1 MLSIA
6 FNYTVLL
13 EFLVARQLALGKSSG
28 VWLKLVR
35 VMGLRVSVNRTSLTI

>member
-28 VWLKLVR
+28 VWLKLV
-35 VMGLRVSVNRTSLTI
+35 MGLRVSVNRTSLTI